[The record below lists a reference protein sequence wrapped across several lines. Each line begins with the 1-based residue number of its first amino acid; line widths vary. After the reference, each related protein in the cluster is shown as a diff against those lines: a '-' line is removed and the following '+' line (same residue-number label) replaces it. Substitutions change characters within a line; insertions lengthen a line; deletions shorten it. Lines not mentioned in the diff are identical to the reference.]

1 MSLTR
6 VAILKLLTQTLS
18 RITPKSISYEVMT
31 LIIAVYF
38 GLVLNFPIIRK
49 IYQLSTEGH
58 VLFSLSPAILLSGC
72 FMVIFSL
79 FTIRFVFKPV
89 MVVLLLTSSAAMYA
103 MLKYNVMI
111 DYSMIENIFETNSGE
126 AYSYINAYS
135 VGYVLAFGVLP
146 SIWLLSTNVT
156 DRASVAKTVIRR
168 VGFVV
173 LGLAVIGAMIVFFY
187 KDYASVG
194 RNNQYLNKMII
205 PAHIYNTAKYI
216 NQRFFSEK
224 LTFNPIG
231 QDAQLVPVANGKPT
245 LMVLVVGETARAQNM
260 AYNGYQRNTN
270 PYTQDLSIIALQNVS
285 SCGTATAHSLPCMF
299 SNLTHNSYNREAAE
313 AQNNVLDVIKAAGVE
328 VTWFDNDGG
337 DKAVG
342 ARINTIDISP
352 NENNP
357 LCDGL
362 SCYDE
367 ILVEKLTQK
376 LQQDAQTSA
385 ASGKGLTNQFIAL
398 HTIGSHGPTYWQRYP
413 ADKASFTPECSR
425 SDIENCSD
433 QEIINVYDNTIAYTD
448 FVLAKTIK
456 VLEQYQDNYNVAL
469 VYLSDHGESLGESG
483 MYLHG
488 TPYSIAPSQ
497 QTHVPWF
504 MWLPQEYTQAK
515 GVDRECIA
523 DHAQTASYSHDNLF
537 HSLLGLYGVNTSAR
551 DAKLDITS
559 NCKLN

>member
-1 MSLTR
+1 M
-6 VAILKLLTQTLS
+6 AILKLLTQTLS
-18 RITPKSISYEVMT
+18 RITPKSISYEAMT
-31 LIIAVYF
+31 FIISVYF

-79 FTIRFVFKPV
+79 FTFRFVFKPV

-135 VGYVLAFGVLP
+135 VGYVLVFGVLP

-156 DRASVAKTVIRR
+156 DRASVAKTVFRR

-194 RNNQYLNKMII
+194 RNNKYLNKMII
-205 PAHIYNTAKYI
+205 PAHIYNTAKFVK
-216 NQRFFSEK
+216 QRYFTEK

-231 QDAQLVPVANGKPT
+231 DDAQLVPTANNKPT

-270 PYTQDLSIIALQNVS
+270 PYTENLGIIALQDVS

-299 SNLTHNSYNREAAE
+299 SNLTHNTYNRETAD

-342 ARINTIDISP
+342 ARINKIDISP
-352 NENNP
+352 SENNP

-367 ILVEKLTQK
+367 ILVEKLNQK
-376 LQQDAQTSA
+376 LQQDALASTTS
-385 ASGKGLTNQFIAL
+385 SKGLANQLIAL

-413 ADKASFTPECSR
+413 ADKASFTPACSR

-448 FVLAKTIK
+448 FVLAQTIK
-456 VLEQYQDNYNVAL
+456 VLEQYQDKYNVAL

-504 MWLPQEYTQAK
+504 MWLPQDYTQAK

-523 DHAQTASYSHDNLF
+523 EHTQTASYSHDNLF
-537 HSLLGLYGVNTSAR
+537 HSLLGLYGVNTSVR

>member
-1 MSLTR
+1 M
-6 VAILKLLTQTLS
+6 AILKLLTQTLS
-18 RITPKSISYEVMT
+18 RITPKSISYEAMT

-79 FTIRFVFKPV
+79 FTFRFVFKPV

-135 VGYVLAFGVLP
+135 VGYVLVFGVLP

-156 DRASVAKTVIRR
+156 DRASVAKTVFRR
-168 VGFVV
+168 VSFVV
-173 LGLAVIGAMIVFFY
+173 LGLAVIGAIIVFFY

-194 RNNQYLNKMII
+194 RNNKYLNKMII
-205 PAHIYNTAKYI
+205 PAHIYNTAKFVK
-216 NQRFFSEK
+216 QRYFTEK

-231 QDAQLVPVANGKPT
+231 DDAQLVPTANNKPT

-270 PYTQDLSIIALQNVS
+270 PYTENLGIIALQDVS

-299 SNLTHNSYNREAAE
+299 SNLTHNTYNRETAD

-342 ARINTIDISP
+342 ARINKIDISP
-352 NENNP
+352 SENNP

-367 ILVEKLTQK
+367 ILVEKLNQK
-376 LQQDAQTSA
+376 LQQDALASTTS
-385 ASGKGLTNQFIAL
+385 SKGLANQLIAL

-413 ADKASFTPECSR
+413 ADKASFTPACSR

-448 FVLAKTIK
+448 FVLAQTIK
-456 VLEQYQDNYNVAL
+456 VLEQYQDKYNVAL

-504 MWLPQEYTQAK
+504 MWLPQDYTQAK

-523 DHAQTASYSHDNLF
+523 EHAQTASYSHDNLF
-537 HSLLGLYGVNTSAR
+537 HSLLGLYGVNTSVR

>member
-1 MSLTR
+1 

-18 RITPKSISYEVMT
+18 RITPKSISYEAMT

-38 GLVLNFPIIRK
+38 GLVLNFPINRK

-79 FTIRFVFKPV
+79 FTFRFVFKPV

-135 VGYVLAFGVLP
+135 VGYVLVFGVLP

-156 DRASVAKTVIRR
+156 DRASVAKTVFRR
-168 VGFVV
+168 VSFVV
-173 LGLAVIGAMIVFFY
+173 LGLAVIGAIIVFFY

-194 RNNQYLNKMII
+194 RNNKYLNKMII
-205 PAHIYNTAKYI
+205 PAHIYNTAKFVK
-216 NQRFFSEK
+216 QRYFTEK

-231 QDAQLVPVANGKPT
+231 DDAQLVPTANNKPT

-270 PYTQDLSIIALQNVS
+270 PYTENLGIIALQDVS

-299 SNLTHNSYNREAAE
+299 SNLTHNTYNRETAD

-342 ARINTIDISP
+342 ARINKIDISP
-352 NENNP
+352 SENNP

-367 ILVEKLTQK
+367 ILVEKLNQK
-376 LQQDAQTSA
+376 LQQDALASTTS
-385 ASGKGLTNQFIAL
+385 SKGLANQLIAL

-413 ADKASFTPECSR
+413 ADKASFTPACSR

-448 FVLAKTIK
+448 FVLAQTIK
-456 VLEQYQDNYNVAL
+456 VLEQYQDKYNVAL

-504 MWLPQEYTQAK
+504 MWLPQDYTQAK

-523 DHAQTASYSHDNLF
+523 EHAQTASYSHDNLF
-537 HSLLGLYGVNTSAR
+537 HSLLGLYGVNTSVR

>member
-1 MSLTR
+1 

-18 RITPKSISYEVMT
+18 RITPKSISYEAMT

-49 IYQLSTEGH
+49 IYQLSTDGH
-58 VLFSLSPAILLSGC
+58 VVFSLSPAILLSGC
-72 FMVIFSL
+72 FMVIFSM
-79 FTIRFVFKPV
+79 FAFRFVFKPI

-103 MLKYNVMI
+103 MLKYNVMF

-126 AYSYINAYS
+126 AYSYINAHS
-135 VGYVLAFGVLP
+135 IGYVLLFGVLP
-146 SIWLLSTNVT
+146 SIWLLSTKLTGQPSFSKAVFH
-156 DRASVAKTVIRR
+156 R
-168 VGFVV
+168 VGLVL
-173 LGLAVIGAMIVFFY
+173 LGLAIIGAMVLFFY

-194 RNNQYLNKMII
+194 RNNKYLNKMIV
-205 PAHIYNTAKYI
+205 PAHIYNTAKFVK
-216 NQRFFSEK
+216 QRYFTDK

-231 QDAQLVPVANGKPT
+231 DDAQLLPVANNKPT

-270 PYTQDLSIIALQNVS
+270 PYTQDLGIIALQNVS

-337 DKAVG
+337 DKDVG
-342 ARINTIDISP
+342 ARINKIDISP
-352 NENNP
+352 SENNP

-367 ILVEKLTQK
+367 ILVEKLNQK
-376 LQQDAQTSA
+376 LQQDAHASTT
-385 ASGKGLTNQFIAL
+385 SGKGLANQFIAL

-413 ADKASFTPECSR
+413 ADKASFTPACSR

-433 QEIINVYDNTIAYTD
+433 QEIVNVYDNTIAYTD
-448 FVLAKTIK
+448 FVLAQTIK

-504 MWLPQEYTQAK
+504 MWLPQDYTQAK

-523 DHAQTASYSHDNLF
+523 ENAQTASYSHDNLF
-537 HSLLGLYGVNTSAR
+537 HSLLGLYGVNTSVR